1 MTEPIA
7 YMLTDTRTGDL
18 VFCPACA
25 FRATALGMILAGVG
39 KPEDMDDAIA
49 RTALAQVE
57 RGLNIDVPM
66 PVVSTEHTRCMSCG
80 VALVEEVDVA

>member
-1 MTEPIA
+1 MLEPIA
-7 YMLTDTRTGDL
+7 YLLSDTRVGDL
-18 VFCPACA
+18 VFCPGCA

-57 RGLNIDVPM
+57 RGLNIDTPVPL
-66 PVVSTEHTRCMSCG
+66 VTTEHTRCMNCET
-80 VALVEEVDVA
+80 ALVEEAEVA

>member
-1 MTEPIA
+1 MIQPIA
-7 YMLTDTRTGDL
+7 YMLSDTRVGDL

-39 KPEDMDDAIA
+39 KPSDMDDAIA

-57 RGLNIDVPM
+57 RGLNIDTPVP
-66 PVVSTEHTRCMSCG
+66 TEHTRCMSCG